1 MTVRYTVHD
10 EPAIRFKSNVVL
22 MWCVSGNAPSARVA
36 LHSRGQQKKWLQGK
50 KIEVCSLFNDQQEAS
65 LDSNAGF
72 RSYFIKFC
80 KLCSVI
86 KADED

>member
-1 MTVRYTVHD
+1 MLQ
-10 EPAIRFKSNVVL
+10 VL
-22 MWCVSGNAPSARVA
+22 E
-36 LHSRGQQKKWLQGK
+36 LHCTAEDNKKKWLQGK
-50 KIEVCSLFNDQQEAS
+50 KIEVCSLFNDQQEES

-72 RSYFIKFC
+72 RSYFIKCC